1 MATMSGVLLK
11 RSDWLGTWRER
22 QICIR
27 GGSFTWCGP
36 KRSGEFLLDAQVNP
50 YTARVQGDVLIVQ
63 LLTWR
68 NEHWQPGRQLLFKAP
83 ANSGTSVADW
93 HACIASHTAG
103 GAVVVTAGSEG
114 APRRRKREPF
124 GVEELG
130 QTSAAGVRVVRLVRE
145 RRPTQAAL

>member
-1 MATMSGVLLK
+1 M
-11 RSDWLGTWRER
+11 
-22 QICIR
+22 
-27 GGSFTWCGP
+27 
-36 KRSGEFLLDAQVNP
+36 LDAQD
-50 YTARVQGDVLIVQ
+50 RVLQWSTSAVDPLIAESIVRKSLIVEPAGF
-63 LLTWR
+63 LTIR
-68 NEHWQPGRQLLFKAP
+68 DAAGNALGAPEIVEVP